1 MNIREMLEN
10 KERDTLSAQ
19 ACLSCETKGRGRQE
33 PEHSCRTVFQRD
45 RDRIIHS
52 KAFRRLKDKTQV
64 FMAAVGDHY
73 RTRLTHTLEVSQ
85 IARTI
90 ARALEVNEDLTEA
103 IALGHDLGHTPFG
116 HAGESVLEELSP
128 FGFAHNE
135 QSLRVVDILERNGGL
150 NLTFEV
156 RDGIVNHS
164 KGRENILAQGRTQL
178 PATLEGDIVRI
189 CDGIAYINHDI
200 DDAVRADIISIG
212 DLPHDAIKLLGE
224 RQSDRINAMAED
236 IIHNTKGGSVVM
248 SERVLQATNDLRN
261 HLYGEVYP
269 CEAIQTE
276 ISKGKRLLTAIY
288 RHVKDHPE
296 ELPAAIPG
304 EEDDIERRAVDF
316 VAGMTD
322 RYALAFHEEKFLP
335 STRRL

>member
-1 MNIREMLEN
+1 MNIREMLMK
-10 KERDTLSAQ
+10 KEREFLSPH
-19 ACLSCETKGRGRQE
+19 ACLSSESKGRERDE
-33 PEHSCRTVFQRD
+33 PEHSCRTIFQRD
-45 RDRIIHS
+45 RDRITHS

-116 HAGESVLEELSP
+116 HAGESVLKELSP

-135 QSLRVVDILERNGGL
+135 QSLRVVDILERDGGL
-150 NLTFEV
+150 NLSFEV

-164 KGRENILAQGRTQL
+164 KGSKNIIDQGRTPL

-200 DDAVRADIISIG
+200 DDALRAGIIAIS
-212 DLPHDAIKLLGE
+212 DLPQDAIKVLGG

-236 IIHNTKGGSVVM
+236 IIHNTKGNRVAM
-248 SERVLQATNDLRN
+248 SERVLEATNRIRA
-261 HLYGEVYP
+261 YMYTEVYP
-269 CEAIQTE
+269 CETIQTE
-276 ISKGKRLLTAIY
+276 IAKGKRLLKAIY
-288 RHVKDHPE
+288 SYVHEYPE
-296 ELPAAIPG
+296 SLPPLVSG
-304 EEDDIERRAVDF
+304 EEDDIDRRAVDF

-322 RYALAFHEEKFLP
+322 RYAIAFYEEKFLP
-335 STRRL
+335 STRRV